1 MEILLKNLWIIKS
14 KWGFLKNPNCYQVI
28 TNIQPCLFSQ
38 DILDERGERLSQE
51 SHELTSK
58 GIWPFPESNHETFN
72 KIRQKMKEV
81 HFEAKTK
88 KMQDRISA
96 PGHTFWLNQELG
108 LKRVAASAAVGKI
121 EFYHIPFK
129 NCKLNCKIC
138 TNISFA
144 SSPIS
149 QTLFLAQFVLA
160 LWEEIL
166 QFKVHACKSGT
177 NLWLLSKYTWYQVI
191 RNRTESKYQYQ
202 VEKHVLG
209 HI

>member
-1 MEILLKNLWIIKS
+1 MENT
-14 KWGFLKNPNCYQVI
+14 NCYQVI

-96 PGHTFWLNQELG
+96 AGHTFWLNQELG
-108 LKRVAASAAVGKI
+108 LKRVAAPLLLLA
-121 EFYHIPFK
+121 
-129 NCKLNCKIC
+129 KLNFI
-138 TNISFA
+138 TF
-144 SSPIS
+144 
-149 QTLFLAQFVLA
+149 
-160 LWEEIL
+160 
-166 QFKVHACKSGT
+166 
-177 NLWLLSKYTWYQVI
+177 LSKIANWIVRYAQISLLHLVPSHKLYFLLNLYWLFEKKYYS
-191 RNRTESKYQYQ
+191 SKF
-202 VEKHVLG
+202 
-209 HI
+209 

>member
-1 MEILLKNLWIIKS
+1 MKNAYFDFRRRKSFLEVMCKIKYVLV
-14 KWGFLKNPNCYQVI
+14 KPNSYQVI

-96 PGHTFWLNQELG
+96 AAGHTFWLNQELG
-108 LKRVAASAAVGKI
+108 LKRVAAQLCCCWQNWILSHSFQKLQI
-121 EFYHIPFK
+121 E
-129 NCKLNCKIC
+129 L
-138 TNISFA
+138 
-144 SSPIS
+144 
-149 QTLFLAQFVLA
+149 
-160 LWEEIL
+160 
-166 QFKVHACKSGT
+166 
-177 NLWLLSKYTWYQVI
+177 
-191 RNRTESKYQYQ
+191 
-202 VEKHVLG
+202 
-209 HI
+209 